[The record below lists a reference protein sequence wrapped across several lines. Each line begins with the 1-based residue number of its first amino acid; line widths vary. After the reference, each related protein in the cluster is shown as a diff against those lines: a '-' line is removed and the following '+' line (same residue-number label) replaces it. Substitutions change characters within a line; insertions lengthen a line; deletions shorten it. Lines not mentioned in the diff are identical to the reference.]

1 MKPADEVEDGKI
13 TVDGADLDDMEE
25 GGALPLG
32 MVVDVSGRKMQTDF
46 EPILERQFHYFING
60 VEGIQHNGQRDI
72 AWMRISK
79 STFEQGLPP
88 GALRQDH
95 PRAHPRG
102 VRQHRRQGAGA
113 PHTDAGRG
121 RRAHRGGAR
130 GLRER
135 NERIANLTD
144 ESVDTFYCCLL
155 CQSFAPNH
163 VCVINPER
171 VGLCGAYNWLD
182 CKASYEINPT
192 GPNQP
197 VPKGLT
203 IDPVKG
209 EFSGPNE
216 FIYQNSNQ
224 TVEQVT
230 LYSIMDAPMTSCGCF
245 ECIMVLVPEANG
257 FMIVSRE
264 DPSMTP
270 CGMTFS
276 TLAGTAGGGMQTPG
290 MMGMG
295 KYYLTSKKF
304 ISGRRRH
311 EARRLDELQPARRA
325 CAPSCRRSASG
336 TASPTCSTRS
346 PTRPWPPRSRSSF
359 PSSKRR
365 GIRP

>member
-1 MKPADEVEDGKI
+1 
-13 TVDGADLDDMEE
+13 
-25 GGALPLG
+25 

-72 AWMRISK
+72 AWTRVSK
-79 STFEQGLPP
+79 STFGKGFRLEHFGKVIHARIHEVFGNIVDKVQVHLT
-88 GALRQDH
+88 
-95 PRAHPRG
+95 
-102 VRQHRRQGAGA
+102 
-113 PHTDAGRG
+113 TDQAEVDELIEV
-121 RRAHRGGAR
+121 AR
-130 GLRER
+130 VAYAER

-144 ESVDTFYCCLL
+144 ESVDTFYSCLL

-197 VPKGLT
+197 VPKGLV

-216 FIYQNSNQ
+216 FIYQHSNQ
-224 TVEQVT
+224 TVERVT
-230 LYSIMDAPMTSCGCF
+230 LYSIMEAPMTSCGCF

-270 CGMTFS
+270 CGMTFC

-304 ISGRRRH
+304 ISADGGMKRVVWMSSNLRESMRPALAGGLRARGRARPARQDRRRDRGH
-311 EARRLDELQPARRA
+311 H
-325 CAPSCRRSASG
+325 
-336 TASPTCSTRS
+336 
-346 PTRPWPPRSRSSF
+346 RSRSSF
-359 PSSKRR
+359 PSSRRR
-365 GIRP
+365 GTPP